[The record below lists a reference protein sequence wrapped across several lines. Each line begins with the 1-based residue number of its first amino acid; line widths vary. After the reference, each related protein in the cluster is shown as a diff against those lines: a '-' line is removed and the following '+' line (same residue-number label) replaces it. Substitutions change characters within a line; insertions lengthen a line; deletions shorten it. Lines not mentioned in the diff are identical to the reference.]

1 MDRHASN
8 AQRIAEWLEQHS
20 GVNHVYYPGLPS
32 HPQHELAKSQ
42 MSGFGGMISVELGS
56 LERAKSFTSALKLFT
71 LAESLGGVESLVCHP
86 VSMTHGSIP
95 KDQRERLGVTDG
107 LVRLS
112 VGIEDVDDLLNDVKQ
127 ALRN

>member
-8 AQRIAEWLEQHS
+8 AQRIAEWLEQQPA
-20 GVNHVYYPGLPS
+20 VQKVYYPGLVS
-32 HPQHELAKSQ
+32 HPQHDLARQQ

-56 LERAKSFTSALKLFT
+56 LEQAKAFTSALRLFT

-86 VSMTHGSIP
+86 VSMTHGAIP
-95 KDQRERLGVTDG
+95 KEQRERLGVTDG

-112 VGIEDVDDLLNDVKQ
+112 VGIEDVNDLLEDVKQ
-127 ALRN
+127 ALA